1 MSSSNFPT
9 EKYYEIYKKDK
20 SFIEHNLKNYNIS
33 FEDFRKRALSINI
46 FYPQLKYSLISE
58 IPKTSIVDL
67 FSTIGGE
74 LGLFLGMSIL
84 SFIEIIQILFET
96 FFIILKKKLSS

>member
-1 MSSSNFPT
+1 M
-9 EKYYEIYKKDK
+9 
-20 SFIEHNLKNYNIS
+20 
-33 FEDFRKRALSINI
+33 
-46 FYPQLKYSLISE
+46 SE

-84 SFIEIIQILFET
+84 SFIQIIQILCEA
-96 FFIILKKKLSS
+96 FFMVLRKKFKFKRREIDVQ